1 MGITC
6 FNNNRLSLHMFSDI
20 YLTKIKE
27 TISNKSNFDVDKENT
42 NKLVMIEDTLK
53 ENIRSLVYDELK
65 SLIDNV
71 KVCSVF
77 TLITQEKECYLDVLL
92 ENQTYIDYKN
102 KKTMCLLMFLK
113 IHDNNKKVIRYVDK
127 DKNPFM
133 NITSD
138 ILFDKKLMHDLIIES
153 GRKHMVVIDIDIDIK
168 ISPDTNLLATIE
180 YLGSSIN
187 LYDKE
192 NDFKLCYCDIEIKK
206 LFGYPYFLNVG
217 LLFDRS
223 GRCVKVH
230 RDKKASKW
238 NLFSSFEEFC
248 INDVCE
254 IEDIW
259 IVDEDG
265 KNSFQEIT
273 WSNLDTDNKDDDFLP
288 IDSEFNKILCKLYCK
303 NNIKNIK
310 LRGLFNYSD
319 EDDEDDNDDN
329 DDNDDDEDDEDIYCF
344 ISRYYFDLPTK
355 LELVD
360 NIIRVLK
367 EYEYLMPNWNAIP
380 IELKREILDKMSY
393 LELSELLIKPE
404 RLSENK
410 VCNIRR
416 HFSDLCKRYSYL
428 HKCIVL

>member
-20 YLTKIKE
+20 YLSKIKE
-27 TISNKSNFDVDKENT
+27 TISNKSNFDVYKENT

-65 SLIDNV
+65 SLIDDV
-71 KVCSVF
+71 KVCNVF
-77 TLITQEKECYLDVLL
+77 ALITQEKECYLDMLL

-113 IHDNNKKVIRYVDK
+113 IYDNSRKIRYVDK
-127 DKNPFM
+127 DKNPFI

-138 ILFDKKLMHDLIIES
+138 ILFDKKLIHDLIIES
-153 GRKHMVVIDIDIDIK
+153 GRKHIVIIDIDIDIK

-192 NDFKLCYCDIEIKK
+192 NDFTLCYCDIEIKK
-206 LFGYPYFLNVG
+206 LSGYPYFLNVG

-223 GRCVKVH
+223 GRCIKVH
-230 RDKKASKW
+230 RDKKVSTQY
-238 NLFSSFEEFC
+238 NLFDSFEEFC
-248 INDVCE
+248 INDVCG

-273 WSNLDTDNKDDDFLP
+273 WSKLDIDNKDDDFLP
-288 IDSEFNKILCKLYCK
+288 IYSEFNKILCKLCCK
-303 NNIKNIK
+303 NNIRNIK
-310 LRGLFNYSD
+310 LRCLFNYSNYSDDDDED
-319 EDDEDDNDDN
+319 EDD
-329 DDNDDDEDDEDIYCF
+329 DDEDIYCF

-367 EYEYLMPNWNAIP
+367 EYECLMPNWSDIP
-380 IELKREILDKMSY
+380 IELKREILGKLSY
-393 LELSELLIKPE
+393 LELSELLIKSKYF
-404 RLSENK
+404 SESK

-416 HFSDLCKRYSYL
+416 LLSNLYEKYSYL
-428 HKCIVL
+428 QNCIIL